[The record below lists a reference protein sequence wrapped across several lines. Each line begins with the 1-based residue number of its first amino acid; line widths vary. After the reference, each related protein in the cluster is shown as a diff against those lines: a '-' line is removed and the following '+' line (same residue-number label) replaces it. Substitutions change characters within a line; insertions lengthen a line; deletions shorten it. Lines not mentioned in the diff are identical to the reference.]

1 MVFRMDTER
10 STAAELAA
18 HAAAGN
24 RYLTPLAR
32 LVSRIANIPDLRL
45 QVSRGDIPAI
55 QLTLRLFFNG
65 VFMIVAL
72 IGLLV
77 MNLLLFHEVPEIARL
92 SALHAAVMI
101 AVALLVRLTGRIRLA
116 EHLALGSFF
125 VYLVSCGYW
134 ALQYDQPNYVVWG
147 ALFVPVAFYLTGF
160 RAGIVWIAAYFL
172 TAISG
177 YQVHL
182 HLWHGKALPPDLV
195 THLVGMCLSIFLFMC
210 VFEGM
215 RASYYLLVRQF
226 NERLQGL
233 AITDQL
239 TGIANRRR
247 LVDVL
252 EAEIRRAERMHTV
265 FALVVFDLDHFK
277 KINDTYGHGQGDET
291 LQLVSTR
298 VNELIRAT
306 DIVGRWG
313 GEEFL
318 MILPG
323 TNAAG
328 AFLLSNRV
336 REAVAGHR
344 FSAGFS
350 VTLSFGIT
358 EYLESDTLD
367 TLVDRA
373 DRALYRAK
381 QKGRN
386 RVEIQSGS

>member
-1 MVFRMDTER
+1 MVFRTQNDR
-10 STAAELAA
+10 GTAGDLAA
-18 HAAAGN
+18 HAASGN
-24 RYLTPLAR
+24 RYLPVLAR
-32 LVSRIANIPDLRL
+32 WMGRLARMRELPL

-55 QLTLRLFFNG
+55 QMTLRLFFNS
-65 VFMIVAL
+65 VFMVLAL
-72 IGLLV
+72 VGLAL
-77 MNLLLFHEVPEIARL
+77 MNILLFHEVPEIARL
-92 SALHAAVMI
+92 SLIHGLI
-101 AVALLVRLTGRIRLA
+101 IVAIGGLVRMTGYIRLG
-116 EHLALGSFF
+116 EHLGLASFF

-134 ALQYDQPNYVVWG
+134 ALQYGQPHYVLWG

-160 RAGIVWIAAYFL
+160 RAGIIWILLYFGV
-172 TAISG
+172 AVGG

-182 HLWHGKALPPDLV
+182 RWLHGRALPVELI

-215 RASYYLLVRQF
+215 RASYYQLVRQF

-247 LVDVL
+247 LVDAM
-252 EAEIRRAERMHTV
+252 EAEIRRGERMHTV

-277 KINDTYGHGQGDET
+277 RINDTYGHGYGDET
-291 LQLVSTR
+291 LQFVSAR
-298 VNELIRAT
+298 VSEMIRAT

-328 AFLLSNRV
+328 AFLLCNRI
-336 REAVAGHR
+336 RESVAAHR
-344 FSAGFS
+344 FGAGFS

-381 QKGRN
+381 DKGRN
-386 RVEIQSGS
+386 RVEIQVRS